1 MASDVPCVVILSSS
15 AVETPLLM
23 VLFSLRIVLN
33 TSWTKAISNRTKW
46 IIQYDMK
53 KLMEKGR

>member
-1 MASDVPCVVILSSS
+1 MASDVTCVVILSSS

-23 VLFSLRIVLN
+23 VLFPLRIVLN

-46 IIQYDMK
+46 IIQHDIK